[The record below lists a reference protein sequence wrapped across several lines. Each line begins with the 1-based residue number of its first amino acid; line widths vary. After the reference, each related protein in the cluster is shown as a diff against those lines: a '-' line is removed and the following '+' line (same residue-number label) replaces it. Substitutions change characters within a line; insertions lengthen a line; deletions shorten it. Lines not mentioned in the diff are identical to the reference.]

1 MKRRAQERNGLAS
14 LPRKQRDRRKKAY
27 HGHGSE
33 PPPSSEPRNA
43 HGMGRCSVGSGF
55 KHPHFA
61 PDSGQTECGRAR
73 STTPTQQQDEAKA
86 KEKMVNKKINK
97 KNLPPD
103 NNQGKSFRA
112 AQGVCVCVSF
122 FASPFRWFCYSF
134 RISAKR
140 KCNDGTIF
148 GKVCSRILAR
158 TTNHGVFVGL
168 LLGAWSRP
176 A

>member
-112 AQGVCVCVSF
+112 AQGVCVWVFSLL
-122 FASPFRWFCYSF
+122 P
-134 RISAKR
+134 
-140 KCNDGTIF
+140 
-148 GKVCSRILAR
+148 
-158 TTNHGVFVGL
+158 FVGFVIRSEFL
-168 LLGAWSRP
+168 QRENATMARFLGKFA
-176 A
+176 AAF